1 MHYYSLTKQTIY
13 SIYICLDGS
22 DYVQDIDFAYIG
34 KRIKDVRI
42 EKRLTQDY
50 LADYANVNVSH
61 ISNIENN
68 KVKIS
73 LTLLIKVCNALGV
86 SIDYLLQ
93 NEYSNP
99 ASGIETELIHVLKNM
114 PIDKQ
119 ETLLRIAKAL

>member
-1 MHYYSLTKQTIY
+1 MH
-13 SIYICLDGS
+13 
-22 DYVQDIDFAYIG
+22 DIDFAYIG

-86 SIDYLLQ
+86 SIDHLLQ

-99 ASGIETELIHVLKNM
+99 TSGIETELMHVVKDM

>member
-1 MHYYSLTKQTIY
+1 MH
-13 SIYICLDGS
+13 
-22 DYVQDIDFAYIG
+22 DIDFAYIG

-73 LTLLIKVCNALGV
+73 LTCC
-86 SIDYLLQ
+86 
-93 NEYSNP
+93 
-99 ASGIETELIHVLKNM
+99 
-114 PIDKQ
+114 
-119 ETLLRIAKAL
+119 

>member
-1 MHYYSLTKQTIY
+1 
-13 SIYICLDGS
+13 
-22 DYVQDIDFAYIG
+22 VQDIDFAYIG

-99 ASGIETELIHVLKNM
+99 ASGIETELIHVLKDM